1 MTTSALFI
9 VVALAGQAASAG
21 SRYLAESVG
30 LAATNRLRHDL
41 ALHCL
46 RLDPTFH
53 KTRTPGEMIERI
65 DGDTGA
71 LSAFFAQFVVGV
83 LANAVLLVGIVV
95 LLYRVDVRVGLAMTA
110 FVVVALAVLWL
121 VRGLAV
127 PHFVA
132 VRQARAEFFGFL
144 GEVLSGTEDI
154 RANGAVPWV
163 MSRFHAALRR
173 WFPLQRRAEM
183 AGYAVWM
190 ASIFL
195 FALGT
200 AGSLA
205 LSAYL
210 YFSGAVTIGTV
221 YLIYNYTQLI
231 RRPLEQIRTY
241 LQELQRAEA
250 AWVRVGKLLA
260 TRSRVGDPG
269 EEKVRRLPAGPL
281 SVIFDRVTFAY
292 DENGEPALDEVE
304 FRVEP
309 GRVLGLLG
317 RTGSGKTTVAR
328 LLFRLYDPTRGR
340 VELGGLDIRDVRL
353 DDLRCRVGLVTQDVQ
368 LFHASVRD
376 NLTFFRPEAPDDF
389 LLAVLDEVG
398 LGEWLRALPDGLDT
412 VLSPGGSSLSAGEA
426 QLLAF
431 ARLLLRD
438 PGLVVLD
445 EASSRLDPLTERR
458 LERAMRRALDGRTG
472 VVIAHR
478 LETLSLAD
486 DILILE
492 DGRVVEHGERVSL
505 ARDPDSHF
513 ARLLRTG
520 LEEVLA

>member
-1 MTTSALFI
+1 
-9 VVALAGQAASAG
+9 
-21 SRYLAESVG
+21 
-30 LAATNRLRHDL
+30 
-41 ALHCL
+41 
-46 RLDPTFH
+46 
-53 KTRTPGEMIERI
+53 
-65 DGDTGA
+65 
-71 LSAFFAQFVVGV
+71 
-83 LANAVLLVGIVV
+83 
-95 LLYRVDVRVGLAMTA
+95 
-110 FVVVALAVLWL
+110 
-121 VRGLAV
+121 
-127 PHFVA
+127 
-132 VRQARAEFFGFL
+132 
-144 GEVLSGTEDI
+144 
-154 RANGAVPWV
+154 
-163 MSRFHAALRR
+163 
-173 WFPLQRRAEM
+173 
-183 AGYAVWM
+183 
-190 ASIFL
+190 
-195 FALGT
+195 
-200 AGSLA
+200 
-205 LSAYL
+205 
-210 YFSGAVTIGTV
+210 
-221 YLIYNYTQLI
+221 
-231 RRPLEQIRTY
+231 
-241 LQELQRAEA
+241 ELQRAEA

-340 VELGGLDIRDVRL
+340 VELGGRDIRDVRL

-398 LGEWLRALPDGLDT
+398 LGEWLRALPTGLDT